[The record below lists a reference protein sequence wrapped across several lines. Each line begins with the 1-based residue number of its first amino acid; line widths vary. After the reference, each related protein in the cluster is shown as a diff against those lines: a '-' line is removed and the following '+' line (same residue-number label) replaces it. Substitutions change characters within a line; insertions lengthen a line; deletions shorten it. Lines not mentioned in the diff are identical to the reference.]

1 MSTFEE
7 PLEALA
13 EAIVF
18 AHEAETSSAPEPTD
32 AAFAELERVASLA
45 ATAIAGRLDPPQ
57 ALAARLAADALAHCA
72 RVRER
77 SAAPSGD
84 GSRLL
89 TGPGAPGFTTT
100 GRRSPTPNWFMF
112 ALGAAAA
119 ALALWFTVLRD
130 DRIPLDELR
139 RTVLASDPT
148 AVHQD
153 WQPGPSPL
161 RGAIRGDVVWSQSRQ
176 DGWLTFHGL
185 PPLDAEHAYQL
196 WIVDGTREG
205 APVDGGVFAVPSG
218 DDEVLVPIHAKLRI
232 GKPAAFV
239 VTVEP
244 KNGVVVSKQEHVVA
258 IASL

>member
-18 AHEAETSSAPEPTD
+18 AHEADAGVAPAPTD
-32 AAFAELERVASLA
+32 AAFAELERVATLA
-45 ATAIAGRLDPPQ
+45 ATAIADRLDPPPT
-57 ALAARLAADALAHCA
+57 LAARLAADGLAHCA
-72 RVRER
+72 RLRER
-77 SAAPSGD
+77 PAGSTAD
-84 GSRLL
+84 GPRLW
-89 TGPGAPGFTTT
+89 TGPGAPGFTTPA
-100 GRRSPTPNWFMF
+100 RRSPTPNWFMF

-119 ALALWFTVLRD
+119 SLALWLTVLRD
-130 DRIPLDELR
+130 PSIPLEDLR
-139 RTVLASDPT
+139 QSVLATDPT

-153 WQPGPSPL
+153 WQPGPSAQP
-161 RGAIRGDVVWSQSRQ
+161 GAIRGDVVWSQSRQ

-185 PPLDAEHAYQL
+185 PALDAEHAYQL

-205 APVDGGVFAVPSG
+205 APVDGGVFVVPGG
-218 DDEVLVPIHAKLRI
+218 DDEVLVPIHATLRI
-232 GKPAAFV
+232 GRPAAFV

-244 KNGVVVSKQEHVVA
+244 KNGVVVSKQEQVVA